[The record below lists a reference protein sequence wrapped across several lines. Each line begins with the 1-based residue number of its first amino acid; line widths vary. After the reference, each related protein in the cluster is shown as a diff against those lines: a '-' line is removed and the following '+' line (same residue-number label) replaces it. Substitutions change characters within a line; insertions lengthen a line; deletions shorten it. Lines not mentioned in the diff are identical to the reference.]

1 MWPFKRVAFKLPS
14 LRLQLDRSIRT
25 PFLISYLFAAI
36 ASFLAVG
43 FYLQLSPVI
52 PLFYTLAERSAQ
64 LTIKEWIFFFP
75 VFALTV
81 SVLHTIIVQG
91 LHERGRVV
99 ARLFAW
105 STVMIQL
112 ILTLCILRII
122 MIIT

>member
-14 LRLQLDRSIRT
+14 FRLRLDQSIRT

-43 FYLQLSPVI
+43 FYLQLPPII
-52 PLFYTLAERSAQ
+52 PLFYTLAERGSQ
-64 LTIKEWIFFFP
+64 LTSKEWIFFFP
-75 VFALTV
+75 VFAITV
-81 SVLHTIIVQG
+81 SFLHTIIVQG
-91 LHERGRVV
+91 LHERGQVV

-112 ILTLCILRII
+112 ILTLSIFRII